1 MLVEPITRRFDRQGV
16 RLGRPERPFRELAVQ
31 VLLADQQLALVVA
44 ASVGIHRAPVPDVF
58 ARPLAH
64 GPVVEVEAHPD
75 ARARLRRAAVHG
87 VPTPNPGRV
96 AQQLV
101 VLLQYKRLLVHAV
114 QLRVGVV
121 ALRQQLLRAPPRQ
134 HLGEAPDL
142 RLEPRD
148 VARPL
153 RLLLHV
159 ELIAPPRVALTPP
172 AEGEAGSHA
181 PVRRQ
186 RLPRRRLRL
195 PPIFFGSTSLGAASQ
210 LSARDMRVTDT
221 TRAST
226 ARRTAA
232 SVSSVTTLELLRS
245 GKRRPLLQVRSRPVL
260 PPPCAMP
267 ESTH

>member
-1 MLVEPITRRFDRQGV
+1 MPSH
-16 RLGRPERPFRELAVQ
+16 ELAT
-31 VLLADQQLALVVA
+31 
-44 ASVGIHRAPVPDVF
+44 
-58 ARPLAH
+58 
-64 GPVVEVEAHPD
+64 
-75 ARARLRRAAVHG
+75 
-87 VPTPNPGRV
+87 PTPPY
-96 AQQLV
+96 A
-101 VLLQYKRLLVHAV
+101 HAHIHMWAH
-114 QLRVGVV
+114 R
-121 ALRQQLLRAPPRQ
+121 R
-134 HLGEAPDL
+134 EAPDL
-142 RLEPRD
+142 RFEPRD

-159 ELIAPPRVALTPP
+159 ELIVPPRVALTPP

-221 TRAST
+221 TREST
-226 ARRTAA
+226 QRRTAV
-232 SVSSVTTLELLRS
+232 SVSSVATLELLRS

-267 ESTH
+267 LSPPTDEMTLCRPL